1 MLCSCSHFI
10 DKVLNLNE
18 PTHLVRFGYS
28 IEKGQQLSPTHTH
41 THWINLNSIQFN
53 SGFESNQSAALATS
67 VETSVR
73 TRQRLAAQLGPSV
86 QARCT
91 EIRAARGKHTTRAKR
106 RLLSRLLTPSSG
118 HHHPTSVC
126 SRWLPF
132 FFFLFCVLFL
142 SRYSQVAPA
151 APPGTF
157 LLFCPVAGGQRHLW
171 AAAATKTTWAP
182 SVGRFRNYVLGTP
195 MKLICFFFIEI
206 DFICIFF
213 CRSFLWHFSWFLTKV
228 NEFVDVD
235 EWRESK
241 RRLTMKNV
249 KETKRRK
256 HVKFCPLVDYWL
268 LTNGEFLMKNNLD
281 TLCVWWRRKQK
292 KIHKSNER
300 WRHQSGKNCC
310 KIVNKWIHW
319 FG

>member
-1 MLCSCSHFI
+1 MFLFTFHRQSVQFEWANSPRSIRLFHR
-10 DKVLNLNE
+10 KR
-18 PTHLVRFGYS
+18 PTAQS
-28 IEKGQQLSPTHTH
+28 NTHTH
-41 THWINLNSIQFN
+41 THWINWNRIQFN
-53 SGFESNQSAALATS
+53 SGFESDQSAALATS

-157 LLFCPVAGGQRHLW
+157 LLFSPVAGGQRHLW

-182 SVGRFRNYVLGTP
+182 SVGRFRNYVLRTP
-195 MKLICFFFIEI
+195 MKLICLFFLLKLISFVFFFVDHFYGIFH
-206 DFICIFF
+206 DF
-213 CRSFLWHFSWFLTKV
+213 WPK
-228 NEFVDVD
+228 
-235 EWRESK
+235 
-241 RRLTMKNV
+241 
-249 KETKRRK
+249 
-256 HVKFCPLVDYWL
+256 
-268 LTNGEFLMKNNLD
+268 
-281 TLCVWWRRKQK
+281 
-292 KIHKSNER
+292 
-300 WRHQSGKNCC
+300 
-310 KIVNKWIHW
+310 
-319 FG
+319 